1 MLWPSIIY
9 KSVEGFRNQKV
20 EKYCVKL
27 SRKLKPSFYIVGFC
41 YFVMSNLS

>member
-1 MLWPSIIY
+1 MLLPSIIF
-9 KSVEGFRNQKV
+9 KSVKGSRNQKV

-41 YFVMSNLS
+41 CFVMSNLL